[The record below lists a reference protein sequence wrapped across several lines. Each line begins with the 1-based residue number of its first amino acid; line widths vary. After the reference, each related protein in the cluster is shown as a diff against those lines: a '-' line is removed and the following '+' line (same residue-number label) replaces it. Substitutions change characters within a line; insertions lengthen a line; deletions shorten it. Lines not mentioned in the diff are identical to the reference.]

1 MEETKTAKL
10 LEEKEKKLSSKNC
23 VNHGAEEPLIVNK
36 NDADDLYIINFISSH
51 QEVFLEKGVL
61 KVCSKF
67 TGEHTCRSAISIKL
81 LATLLKSYFGM
92 TVLL

>member
-10 LEEKEKKLSSKNC
+10 LEEKEKKLSSKNF
-23 VNHGAEEPLIVNK
+23 VNHGAEEPLIDNK
-36 NDADDLYIINFISSH
+36 NDADDLYIINFRSSH

-81 LATLLKSYFGM
+81 QRNFI
-92 TVLL
+92 